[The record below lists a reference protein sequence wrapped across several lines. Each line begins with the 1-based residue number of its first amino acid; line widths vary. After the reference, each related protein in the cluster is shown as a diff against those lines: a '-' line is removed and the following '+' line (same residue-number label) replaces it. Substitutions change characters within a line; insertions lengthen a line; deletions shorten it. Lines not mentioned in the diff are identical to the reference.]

1 MVRSSTWDSSSYT
14 NWRISCVSAEG
25 RAKGVDAVGW
35 GWVDCCGKGVGEDED
50 VSAAAAFAA
59 LMMSL
64 PVGMKGREIE
74 LSVLVVASV

>member
-1 MVRSSTWDSSSYT
+1 M
-14 NWRISCVSAEG
+14 G
-25 RAKGVDAVGW
+25 
-35 GWVDCCGKGVGEDED
+35 CCGNDVGEDED